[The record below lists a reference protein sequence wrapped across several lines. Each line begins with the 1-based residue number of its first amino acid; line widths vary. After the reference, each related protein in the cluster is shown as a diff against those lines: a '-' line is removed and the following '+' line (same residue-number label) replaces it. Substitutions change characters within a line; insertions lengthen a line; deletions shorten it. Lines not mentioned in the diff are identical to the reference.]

1 MTSTDRRQF
10 LTTAAAVAAVTP
22 FAGAFG
28 AGREDILNLALV
40 GCGGRGKGSIGDTM
54 AVNQGVRLVAISDVN
69 QGKVQAAKANLE
81 KSHGDKVQIANEQ
94 AHVGLDGYQAILN
107 NPTVDVVHF
116 TTSPGFRPR
125 HVLEAVQAGKHVFAE
140 KPVCVDPAGWRIC
153 KEAHELAEKNG
164 TAIVTG
170 TQYRRQKNYVEAIDL
185 IKQGAIGTV
194 KGMTARYCSTGIW
207 NRERQEGMTDAE
219 YQINNWMHFIWLSG
233 DQICEQAVHNVDV
246 MTWLLGNPTTAYGSG
261 GRFTRPEDSQMW
273 DSMSVDYTFDAPEGE
288 RLCSFMCR
296 QIPGTAG
303 NADNMIYGSEGV
315 ASIKAINGGTRIVD
329 ADGKVIYRER
339 GDIGVAYRQEHK
351 DLIDSIR
358 IGSPI
363 VELQDTADAS
373 LAAVMGRVAAYTGQ
387 KISWKQITESKLDL
401 FPKELSLDASLPN
414 DGYAIPGRTQFV

>member
-10 LTTAAAVAAVTP
+10 LTTAAAVAAATP

-28 AGREDILNLALV
+28 VGREDTLNLALV
-40 GCGGRGKGSIGDTM
+40 GCGGRGRGSIGDTM
-54 AVNQGVRLVAISDVN
+54 AVNDGVRLVAISDVN
-69 QGKVQAAKANLE
+69 EGKVQAAKANLE
-81 KSHGDKVQIANEQ
+81 KSHGDKIQIADEQ

-107 NPTVDVVHF
+107 NPSVDVVHF

-153 KEAHELAEKNG
+153 KEAHELAQENG

-207 NRERQEGMTDAE
+207 NRERQEGMSDAE

-246 MTWLLGNPTTAYGSG
+246 MTWL
-261 GRFTRPEDSQMW
+261 
-273 DSMSVDYTFDAPEGE
+273 
-288 RLCSFMCR
+288 
-296 QIPGTAG
+296 
-303 NADNMIYGSEGV
+303 
-315 ASIKAINGGTRIVD
+315 
-329 ADGKVIYRER
+329 
-339 GDIGVAYRQEHK
+339 
-351 DLIDSIR
+351 
-358 IGSPI
+358 
-363 VELQDTADAS
+363 
-373 LAAVMGRVAAYTGQ
+373 
-387 KISWKQITESKLDL
+387 
-401 FPKELSLDASLPN
+401 
-414 DGYAIPGRTQFV
+414 

>member
-1 MTSTDRRQF
+1 
-10 LTTAAAVAAVTP
+10 
-22 FAGAFG
+22 
-28 AGREDILNLALV
+28 
-40 GCGGRGKGSIGDTM
+40 GSIGDTM
-54 AVNQGVRLVAISDVN
+54 AVNEGVRLVAISDVN

-153 KEAHELAEKNG
+153 KEAHELAKKNG